1 MRSLSLLL
9 LGALCAT
16 SLSAQEA
23 RPAAALQG
31 LDQIINDALKAF
43 DVPGVGVAVVVGDEV
58 VLSKGYGFR
67 DVAKKTPMTG
77 DTVMPIASMTKQFA
91 VAGLATFVR
100 QGKLEWDK
108 PVRNYLPDFRL
119 ADENATAHVT
129 PRDLVTHRTGLP
141 RHDAVWYGTSFTREE
156 LMARLQYFPLNKDL
170 RERFQYNN
178 LMYMAAGFLGGKLA
192 GTSWEEMT
200 RKELF
205 APLGMKRSS
214 FTLKEMQA
222 EADRSEAYELNTKR
236 EVVRIEHKGLEA
248 AGPAG
253 SMNSCASDLA
263 NYARM
268 MLNGG
273 KFNGKQVLLEADVQ
287 GMMEPKIPIGR
298 SPYAE
303 FGFMHYG
310 MGLFVQTYRG
320 LEIAHHGGNIDGV
333 STTIVFVPS
342 KKIGVVVLANRS
354 ATSLRDA
361 LPYEIIDRLAGLP
374 SAGLLAKHREAE
386 QKTFAAQD
394 AAKAEGAGNRKKGT
408 KPGRA
413 LADYAGDYVHP
424 GYGRMQVRQEGE
436 KLTLGYNGFSTP
448 LEHWHY
454 EVFKSPADRQN
465 ALELTEVNFLGGND
479 GEISGIAVPIEPNVP
494 PTVFERRPPAEMFEK
509 RFLEPM
515 VGEYQLPNTTATVT
529 LREDNVLIWTQLGR
543 VRELA
548 PIRNTMFRF
557 KEDTGITFEFLK
569 DASGKVDRIAVLP
582 PGGDPMIVKRK

>member
-1 MRSLSLLL
+1 MRRVPFLL
-9 LGALCAT
+9 LGALCA
-16 SLSAQEA
+16 SLTAQEA

-31 LDQIINDALKAF
+31 LDQTIQEALKTF

-58 VLSKGYGFR
+58 VLAKGYGFR
-67 DVAKKTPMTG
+67 DVARKLPMTG
-77 DTVMPIASMTKQFA
+77 DTVMPIASMTKQFT

-119 ADENATAHVT
+119 ADENATAHAT

-141 RHDAVWYGTSFTREE
+141 RHDGVWYGTPFTREE

-178 LMYMAAGFLGGKLA
+178 LMYMAAGYLGGRLA
-192 GTSWEEMT
+192 GTNWEEMT

-205 APLGMKRSS
+205 APLEMKRSS
-214 FTLKEMQA
+214 FSLKEMQA
-222 EADRSEAYELNTKR
+222 ESDRSEAYELNTKR
-236 EVVRIEHKGLEA
+236 EVIRIDHKGLDA

-253 SMNSCASDLA
+253 SMNSCVKDLA

-268 MLNGG
+268 MLSGG
-273 KFNGKQVLLEADVQ
+273 KFNGKPVLLEADVQ
-287 GMMEPKIPIGR
+287 AMMDPKIPIGR
-298 SPYAE
+298 SPYPE
-303 FGFMHYG
+303 FGFTHYG

-320 LEIAHHGGNIDGV
+320 MEIAHHGGNIDGV
-333 STTIVFVPS
+333 STTIVFVPA
-342 KKIGVVVLANRS
+342 KKFGVVVLANRS
-354 ATSLRDA
+354 VTSLRDA

-374 SAGLLAKHREAE
+374 SAGLLARHHEAE
-386 QKTFAAQD
+386 QKTYAAQD
-394 AAKAEGAGNRKKGT
+394 AAKTAGTSDQKKGT

-424 GYGRMQVRQEGE
+424 GYGRMQVRLQGD
-436 KLTLGYNGFSTP
+436 KLSLGYNGFTTP
-448 LEHWHY
+448 LDHWHY

-465 ALELTEVNFLGGND
+465 ALELTAVNFLGGLD
-479 GEISGIAVPIEPNVP
+479 GEVSGIAVPIEPNVP

-509 RFLEPM
+509 KFLEPM

-529 LREDNVLIWTQLGR
+529 LRDDNVLIWTQLGR

-548 PIRNTMFRF
+548 PIRGTTFKF
-557 KEDTGITFEFLK
+557 KEDTGTTFEFLK
-569 DASGKVDRIAVLP
+569 DAGGKFDRLAVLP
-582 PGGDPMIVKRK
+582 PGGEPLIVKRVK